1 MKLRQKLFL
10 VLSLMAM
17 VPLLFLLFEV
27 VESIER
33 DLEQRTERELHATL
47 GKMSKEIDTLLSTQR
62 SIVEG
67 LARVPGVQEFA
78 ELLDQPD
85 SDQYQ
90 LKARQLAS
98 FFLNYQA
105 TVPSIQALRFSSIEG
120 KTLVKVKEG
129 HLIPAELK
137 DSRGKQFVEDIA
149 YKPFFQWA
157 LTTREA
163 VAVSDFERGKVSG
176 EEDFCPA
183 MVRYSLPIRDQAARP
198 QGMLTVNMWG
208 QRIDD
213 TVEASLGGYP
223 GKAFIVELSD
233 DSARDGIYLYHENPD
248 WRFANQLGTQHRLSS
263 EIGEEHWRTIRS
275 GAERGTLDA
284 DGRRLLFWR
293 KMAPFNDR
301 DTKWLLVV
309 ETNRETVNA
318 PIAGL
323 RNWLTALIVAM
334 LLASLIIARWAAARL
349 SRPVQDLAAMITRY
363 ADGDQ
368 AVRYRGVRRD
378 EVGSAG
384 KAFNYLADNL
394 ERAEIER
401 DKAERAVQQSERLAA
416 IGQMAAGIGHEIN
429 NPLMNITSLAGLIQ
443 DSLPSDDPQAREDL
457 NALQSEVRRC
467 AYIVQ
472 GLLNFARATSPSY
485 RRFDLAELID
495 ATVDLFRHRMQT
507 LAMHLAVDVTRP
519 LLIEGDSN
527 QLQQV
532 LVNVILNSIQATQA
546 PGATVSIR
554 ARRTGNQVRIEVL
567 DEGSG
572 ISQEA
577 LGKVFNPF
585 FTTKAEGSG
594 TGLGLSVSY
603 GIVRRHHGTITLDN
617 RPNGGVRVLIAL
629 PAESSAK
636 PGDRDGAPEE
646 YTSEMEVS
654 RAG

>member
-17 VPLLFLLFEV
+17 VPLLFLLLEV
-27 VESIER
+27 VGSIER

-47 GKMSKEIDTLLSTQR
+47 GKMAKEIDTLLSTQR

-67 LARVPGVQEFA
+67 LARVPVVQEFA
-78 ELLDQPD
+78 SLLHDHRSEEYD
-85 SDQYQ
+85 V
-90 LKARQLAS
+90 KAGQLAN

-105 TVPSIQALRFSSIEG
+105 TVPSIQALRFSDIEG

-129 HLIPAELK
+129 HLVPALLK
-137 DSRGKQFVEDIA
+137 DRRGRQFVEDIA

-157 LTTREA
+157 LTTNEA
-163 VAVSDFERGKVSG
+163 VAISDFERGKVVG
-176 EEDFCPA
+176 EADFCPA
-183 MVRYSLPIRDQAARP
+183 MVRYSLPIRDELDTP

-208 QRIDD
+208 RRIDD

-223 GKAFIVELSD
+223 GKAYIVELSD
-233 DSARDGIYLYHENPD
+233 DPQRDGIYLYHENPD
-248 WRFANQLGTQHRLSS
+248 WRFANQLGTSYRLSS
-263 EIGEEHWRTIRS
+263 EL
-275 GAERGTLDA
+275 GAERWQVIRTGAEKGTLH
-284 DGRRLLFWR
+284 DGQRMLFWR
-293 KMAPFNDR
+293 KLAPFNDR
-301 DTKWLLVV
+301 ATKWLLVI
-309 ETNRETVNA
+309 EANRDVVNA

-323 RNWLTALIVAM
+323 RNWLTVLMVAM
-334 LLASLIIARWAAARL
+334 LVASLIVARWAAARL

-368 AVRYRGVRRD
+368 SVRYRGERRD

-384 KAFNYLADNL
+384 KAFNYLADSL

-443 DSLPSDDPQAREDL
+443 DSLPPEHRQAREDL

-467 AYIVQ
+467 AHIVQ
-472 GLLNFARATSPSY
+472 GLLNFARANSPSY
-485 RRFDLAELID
+485 RRFDLAELIEE
-495 ATVDLFRHRMQT
+495 TVALFRHRIET
-507 LAMHLAVDVTRP
+507 LSLNLAVDITRP
-519 LLIEGDSN
+519 LPMEGDAN

-532 LVNVILNSIQATQA
+532 LVNVILNAIQATHA
-546 PGATVSIR
+546 PGATITLR
-554 ARRTGNQVRIEVL
+554 AHRAGHQVRIEVL

-572 ISQEA
+572 ISEEA

-585 FTTKAEGSG
+585 FTTKPEGSG

-603 GIVRRHHGTITLDN
+603 GIIRRHNGTITLDN

-629 PAESSAK
+629 PVTGSGKEQTSTTERQTYES
-636 PGDRDGAPEE
+636 DV
-646 YTSEMEVS
+646 EVS
-654 RAG
+654 RVG